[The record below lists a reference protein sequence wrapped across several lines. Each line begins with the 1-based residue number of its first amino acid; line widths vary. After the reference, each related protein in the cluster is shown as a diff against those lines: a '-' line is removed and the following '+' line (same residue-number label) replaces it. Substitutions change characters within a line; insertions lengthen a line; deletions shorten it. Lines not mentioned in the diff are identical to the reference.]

1 MRGLSTRRLARVVAV
16 PLAVASAAIGLSG
29 CMGSASP
36 NSQLTTYAEFA
47 DVDQLV
53 GGAPVD
59 MADIPIGHVDAITL
73 AGDRAKVEMTIERS
87 AGVPAAVKAEL
98 EQTSVLGDYFVQLVP
113 TKSGPSGLLAN
124 DAMIEKTG
132 VQPEIEQLVQAG
144 SQVFGA
150 IPDTE
155 LAEIVQAG
163 GQGFGGQSSNIRQLL
178 DDLSTVTAGYA
189 SRDGEIQSL
198 INNLNQLGAGLA
210 PSADTDAQ
218 AISNLSA
225 TIGVLQSQSTQFINL
240 LQALDNLSIQGHSLL
255 GGSLPEID
263 DELTALSATA
273 GELAAHQQDIA
284 LLVQNL
290 PYYNAAAS
298 GATMHDFIQVFED
311 IIVCGVPG
319 GGEDDSS
326 PATTCAANGGGGS

>member
-1 MRGLSTRRLARVVAV
+1 MRGLRSRRLVRLIAV
-16 PLAVASAAIGLSG
+16 PLAVASGAIGLSG
-29 CMGSASP
+29 CLGSAAP
-36 NSQLTTYAEFA
+36 NSQLTTYAEFS
-47 DVDQLV
+47 DVEQLV
-53 GGAPVD
+53 SGAPVD

-73 AGDRAKVEMTIERS
+73 AGDRAKVKMTIERS

-98 EQTSVLGDYFVQLVP
+98 EQTSVLGDYFVQLIP

-124 DAMIEKTG
+124 DAMIERSA

-150 IPDTE
+150 IPDSE
-155 LAEIVQAG
+155 LAEIIQAG

-178 DDLSTVTAGYA
+178 DDFAAVSTGYE

-198 INNLNQLGAGLA
+198 INNLNQLSAGLA
-210 PSADTDAQ
+210 PSANADAQ

-255 GGSLPEID
+255 GGSLPQID
-263 DELTALSATA
+263 DELTSLSATA

-290 PYYNAAAS
+290 PYYDEAAN

-326 PATTCAANGGGGS
+326 PATTCAPTGGGS

>member
-1 MRGLSTRRLARVVAV
+1 MRPWTERRVVRVAAV
-16 PLAVASAAIGLSG
+16 PLVMATVALGLSG
-29 CMGSASP
+29 CLGSGGPATD
-36 NSQLTTYAEFA
+36 LTAFAEFS
-47 DVDQLV
+47 DVNQLV

-59 MADIPIGHVDAITL
+59 MADIPVGRVDTISL
-73 AGDRAKVEMTIERS
+73 DGNRARVEMTIERS
-87 AGVPAAVKAEL
+87 ARVPAAVKAEL

-113 TKSGPSGLLAN
+113 TRGGPAGRLAN
-124 DAMIEKTG
+124 DALIVDTG
-132 VQPEIEQLVQAG
+132 VQPEVEQLVKSA

-178 DDLSTVTAGYA
+178 NDLSSVTAGYA

-198 INNLNQLGAGLA
+198 IGNLNQLGSGLA
-210 PSADTDAQ
+210 PSAQTDAQ
-218 AISNLSA
+218 AISNLSD
-225 TIGVLQSQSTQFINL
+225 TVRVLQTQSTQFINL

-255 GGSLPEID
+255 GDSLSQID
-263 DELTALSATA
+263 DELRSLSAVA
-273 GELAAHQQDIA
+273 GSLAAHQQDIA

-290 PYYNAAAS
+290 PYYNQAAN

-311 IIVCGVPG
+311 IIVCGIPG
-319 GGEDDSS
+319 GGENDSS
-326 PATTCAANGGGGS
+326 AATTCAPNGGG